1 MKLSTASLC
10 IVLVA
15 FIKNGNAICPANDE
29 EPLKIIHIGNS
40 YTGGTSVGR
49 ACDEPAPSDC
59 RQLAVPGN
67 VVDSY
72 KGHTYPGL
80 WDFPPDQDT
89 CVDASQPW
97 SAETNPHRGD
107 VPSKIRLL
115 AERICSGNAIDYAQN
130 SQSAFSTRVHAGQS
144 QKNPQDGTLH
154 LLSSFAHDIV
164 IVQPQSME
172 YLDGATDTRISA
184 LQELLRPRTG
194 VANPNARYFVQ
205 QTWPKRE
212 STVYNQICST
222 NGKNSKKG
230 VIEEVNKTLQGLAE
244 AVPTPFEV
252 VPTGDAFVHFA
263 ELACGAGILGT
274 QGRGKK
280 QSTACAFD
288 DSHYCPMWWGETG
301 KISLFHEEV
310 GIPGTHQSDEIGAWL
325 SASVLYGIFQSTDA
339 CYVSEKDL
347 MSVMPQLSTDVLAAI
362 PSGKSIYSIISE
374 AARLALSDKYGSDI
388 PACSK

>member
-1 MKLSTASLC
+1 MKFSIASLS
-10 IVLVA
+10 IVLVNL
-15 FIKNGNAICPANDE
+15 IKKGNAICPTNDE

-59 RQLAVPGN
+59 QLLAVPGN
-67 VVDSY
+67 VAGFH
-72 KGHTYPGL
+72 KGDTYPGL

-89 CVDASQPW
+89 CVDASKPY
-97 SAETNPHRGD
+97 SAVTNPHRGD
-107 VPSKIRLL
+107 VPSKVRLL
-115 AERICSGNAIDYAQN
+115 AEHICSGNAIDYVQN
-130 SQSAFSTRVHAGQS
+130 SQSAFSTRVHARQS

-154 LLSSFAHDIV
+154 LLSSFPHDIV

-184 LQELLRPRTG
+184 LQELLRPRG
-194 VANPNARYFVQ
+194 VANPDARYFVQ

-222 NGKNSKKG
+222 SGRDGKKKG

-244 AVPTPFEV
+244 AVSTPFDV

-274 QGRGKK
+274 TRKGKK
-280 QSTACAFD
+280 QSTSCAFD

-310 GIPGTHQSDEIGAWL
+310 DIPGTHQSEEIGAWL
-325 SASVLYGIFQSTDA
+325 SASVLYGVFQSTDA
-339 CYVSEKDL
+339 CYVSEEDL
-347 MSVMPQLSTDVLAAI
+347 MSVMPPIPSNVLADI

-374 AARLALSDKYGSDI
+374 AARLALSDKYGGDI

>member
-1 MKLSTASLC
+1 MKLPAASTIIALAILISDS
-10 IVLVA
+10 
-15 FIKNGNAICPANDE
+15 NAACPANDE

-59 RQLAVPGN
+59 QLLAVPGN
-67 VVDSY
+67 VAGFY
-72 KGHTYPGL
+72 KGDTYPGL
-80 WDFPPDQDT
+80 WDFSPDQDT
-89 CVDASQPW
+89 CVDQSTPYNAI
-97 SAETNPHRGD
+97 TNPHRGD
-107 VPSKIRLL
+107 VPSKVKLL
-115 AERICSGNAIDYAQN
+115 AEHICSGNAIDYVQN
-130 SQSAFSTRVHAGQS
+130 SQSAFSTRVHARQS
-144 QKNPQDGTLH
+144 KTNPQDGTLH
-154 LLSSFAHDIV
+154 LLSSFAHDVV

-184 LQELLRPRTG
+184 LEELLRPRG
-194 VANPNARYFVQ
+194 IANPGSRYFVQ

-222 NGKNSKKG
+222 SGKDGKKKG
-230 VIEEVNKTLQGLAE
+230 IIEEVNKTLQGLAE
-244 AVPTPFEV
+244 AVSTPFEV

-263 ELACGAGILGT
+263 ELACGAGILGRT
-274 QGRGKK
+274 RKGKK

-288 DSHYCPMWWGETG
+288 DSHYCPMWWGEAD

-310 GIPGTHQSDEIGAWL
+310 GIPGTHQSEEIGAWL
-325 SASVLYGIFQSTDA
+325 SASVLYGIFQSTEA
-339 CYVSEKDL
+339 CYVSEEDL
-347 MSVMPQLSTDVLAAI
+347 VSVMPPIPSAVLADI